1 MITLLPEKC
10 IACSLCVK
18 ACLFSGI
25 RLDGKVPVL
34 TEYCTGCGACVEVCR
49 AGAIVSEGKPAPP
62 PDIGS
67 WRGIWVI
74 AEQQDAGVHPV
85 TFELLGKA
93 RELAQARGCRVAA
106 VLAGSG
112 ISTSVQALI
121 QGGADAV
128 YVAEAPFLYPY
139 RTRPHERVIAAL
151 IEQHKPEIVLVGAT
165 CMGRDLAP
173 RLANRFKTGL
183 TADCTG
189 LVIDSQDGCLLQTR
203 PAFGGNI
210 MATIVTSH
218 HRPQMATVRPGVMQA
233 VHDAGRTGKIVP
245 VEAAADAAD
254 DCVQVLQ
261 AVAKPCSGVQ
271 LEKAPVIVS
280 GGRGLQGPE
289 NFKMLGELAE
299 LLSGQVGASRAAVEL
314 GWIEHAHQV
323 GQTGKTVKPRLYI
336 ACGISGAIQH
346 LAGMQ
351 QADVIVAINRDPYA
365 PILKI
370 AHFALI
376 GDVHKIVPELI
387 AQLRAQ
393 R

>member
-1 MITLLPEKC
+1 MINLLTEKC

-34 TEYCTGCGACVEVCR
+34 TEHCTGCGACVEVCR
-49 AGAIVSEGKPAPP
+49 VGAIVSEGTPAPP
-62 PDIGS
+62 PDLGS
-67 WRGIWVI
+67 YRDIWVI
-74 AEQQDAGVHPV
+74 AEQQQEGVHPV
-85 TFELLGKA
+85 SFELLGKA
-93 RELAQARGCRVAA
+93 RELAAKRDCAVAA
-106 VLAGSG
+106 VLVG
-112 ISTSVQALI
+112 TSVADFAPALI
-121 QGGADAV
+121 HGGADVV
-128 YVAEAPFLYPY
+128 YLADAPFLYPY
-139 RTRPHERVIAAL
+139 RTRPHERVIAGL
-151 IEQHKPEIVLVGAT
+151 LEKHKPEIVLVGAT

-189 LVIDSQDGCLLQTR
+189 LEIDAQNGCLLQTR

-210 MATIVTSH
+210 MATIVTAH

-233 VHDAGRTGKIVP
+233 VHSEELIGQVVA
-245 VEAAADAAD
+245 VETRPDSGD
-254 DCVQVLQ
+254 DCVQVLKTI
-261 AVAKPCSGVQ
+261 AKPGSGVQ

-280 GGRGLQGPE
+280 GGRGLQGPD
-289 NFKMLGELAE
+289 NFRMLSDLAE
-299 LLSGQVGASRAAVEL
+299 LLGGQVGASRAAVEL
-314 GWIEHAHQV
+314 GWIEHPHQV

-387 AQLRAQ
+387 AELKAQ
-393 R
+393 H

>member
-1 MITLLPEKC
+1 
-10 IACSLCVK
+10 
-18 ACLFSGI
+18 
-25 RLDGKVPVL
+25 
-34 TEYCTGCGACVEVCR
+34 
-49 AGAIVSEGKPAPP
+49 
-62 PDIGS
+62 
-67 WRGIWVI
+67 
-74 AEQQDAGVHPV
+74 
-85 TFELLGKA
+85 
-93 RELAQARGCRVAA
+93 
-106 VLAGSG
+106 
-112 ISTSVQALI
+112 
-121 QGGADAV
+121 
-128 YVAEAPFLYPY
+128 
-139 RTRPHERVIAAL
+139 
-151 IEQHKPEIVLVGAT
+151 
-165 CMGRDLAP
+165 MGRDLAP

-189 LVIDSQDGCLLQTR
+189 LEIDAQNGCLLQTR

-210 MATIVTSH
+210 MATIVTAH

-233 VHDAGRTGKIVP
+233 VHSEERIGQVVA
-245 VEAAADAAD
+245 VETRPDSGD
-254 DCVQVLQ
+254 DCVQVLKTI
-261 AVAKPCSGVQ
+261 AKPGSGVQ

-280 GGRGLQGPE
+280 GGRGLQGPD
-289 NFKMLGELAE
+289 NFRMLSELAE
-299 LLSGQVGASRAAVEL
+299 LLGGQVGASRAAVEL
-314 GWIEHAHQV
+314 GWIEHPHQV

-387 AQLRAQ
+387 AQLKAQ

>member
-1 MITLLPEKC
+1 MINLLPEKC

-34 TEYCTGCGACVEVCR
+34 TEHCTGCGACVEVCR
-49 AGAIVSEGKPAPP
+49 VGAIVSEGKPAPP
-62 PDIGS
+62 PDLDS
-67 WRGIWVI
+67 YRDIWVI
-74 AEQQDAGVHPV
+74 AEQQDTGVHPV
-85 TFELLGKA
+85 SFELLGKA
-93 RELAQARGCRVAA
+93 RELAQIRDCRVAA

-112 ISTSVQALI
+112 VGAIAQELI
-121 QGGADAV
+121 AAGADSV
-128 YVAEAPFLYPY
+128 YLADAPFLYPY
-139 RTRPHERVIAAL
+139 RTRPHERIIGAL
-151 IEQHKPEIVLVGAT
+151 IEEHKPEIVLIGAT

-189 LVIDSQDGCLLQTR
+189 LMIDAQDGCLLQTR

-210 MATIVTSH
+210 MATIITAH

-233 VHDAGRTGKIVP
+233 VHDAGRSGTVVA

-254 DCVQVLQ
+254 DCVQVLKTI
-261 AVAKPCSGVQ
+261 AKPGTGVQ

-280 GGRGLQGPE
+280 GGRGLQGPD
-289 NFKMLGELAE
+289 NFKMLGDLAA
-299 LLSGQVGASRAAVEL
+299 LLGGQVGASRAAVEL
-314 GWIEHAHQV
+314 GWIEHPHQV

-387 AQLRAQ
+387 AQLKAQ

>member
-1 MITLLPEKC
+1 MIKLLPEKC

-34 TEYCTGCGACVEVCR
+34 TEHCTGCGACVEVCSV
-49 AGAIVSEGKPAPP
+49 GAIITEGKPAPP
-62 PDIGS
+62 PDLGS
-67 WRGIWVI
+67 YRDIWVI
-74 AEQQDAGVHPV
+74 VEQQDAVVHPV
-85 TFELLGKA
+85 AFELLGKA
-93 RELAQARGCRVAA
+93 RELAQMRDCRVAA

-112 ISTSVQALI
+112 MGASVQSLI
-121 QGGADAV
+121 QGGADTV
-128 YVAEAPFLYPY
+128 YLADAPFLYPY

-151 IEQHKPEIVLVGAT
+151 IEKHKPEIVLVGAT

-189 LVIDSQDGCLLQTR
+189 LVIDSQDNCLLQTR

-210 MATIVTSH
+210 MATIVTAH

-233 VHDAGRTGKIVP
+233 VHAAGRTGTVVA

-254 DCVQVLQ
+254 DCVQVLKTI
-261 AVAKPCSGVQ
+261 AKPGSGVQ

-280 GGRGLQGPE
+280 GGRGLQGPD
-289 NFKMLGELAE
+289 NFKLLGELAG

-387 AQLRAQ
+387 AQLKAQ
-393 R
+393 H